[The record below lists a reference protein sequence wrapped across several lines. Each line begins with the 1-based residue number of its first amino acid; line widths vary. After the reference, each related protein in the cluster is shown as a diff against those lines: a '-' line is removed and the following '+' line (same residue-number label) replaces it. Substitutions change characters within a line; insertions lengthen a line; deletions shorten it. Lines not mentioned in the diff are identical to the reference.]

1 MAVRTLVWVGCA
13 LVAAFAA
20 IGATDDLHRR
30 IPLFLSLYGVAFAAY
45 AIAVRSVLRSPRATR
60 RALITM
66 AMVAVAARVAV
77 LPARPDLSTDA
88 YRYVWEGRVVLHG
101 ANPFAVAPADS
112 SLAALRDDDFE
123 LINHKPLATIYPSLA
138 QALFAVGAWIAP
150 NVIALK
156 SIFTLLDLGT
166 ALVLLA
172 LLRARGRP
180 ATHALVY
187 AWSPL
192 VILET
197 GHSGHLDAAGVF
209 FLVVG
214 VTLVTGKRRVWGAV
228 VLGAS
233 FLVKYLAIALVP
245 FFGKRGYRR
254 VIPIMVV
261 TVVVGYLPFLGA
273 GNELTGSLRTYGFD
287 WSFNGPPFMA
297 LSALFGDAA
306 RARLVLVV
314 LGGLFAVV
322 AALRTDD
329 LARYAFLVIG
339 AAILLSPTV
348 YPWYLVWLVP
358 FLCVS
363 PNRAWIVFTGLVAL
377 SYWVWVEYDASGA
390 WMVPNGLLMLEYAPF
405 YGLLLWDVTHER
417 RAAGPV
423 TDYPGRQSTALS
435 RGGPVGDTRGGTPRG
450 ESGVLRVSVVIPAR
464 NEESA
469 IGLVLDE
476 IPRDLVDEVIV
487 VDNGSADRTAEVA
500 RAHGATVVHEPT
512 PGYGGACLAGL
523 ARVAAPSNVVVI
535 LDADRSDYP
544 EDLPRLL
551 EPIASGEVD
560 MVIGSRTLGGAEP
573 GALPWNQRFGNRLAC
588 GLMRLLYDVHPTD
601 MGPFRA
607 IRRESLERLG
617 MQDRTFGW
625 NVEMHAKAVIAG
637 LAIQEVPVRYRRRVG
652 TSKISG
658 TVSGTIR
665 AGTKIIG
672 TILVYYPRYLAT
684 RRERSE

>member
-1 MAVRTLVWVGCA
+1 MAVRTLVWAGCA

-30 IPLFLSLYGVAFAAY
+30 IPLFLSLYGAAFAAY

-60 RALITM
+60 RALIAM

-112 SLAALRDDDFE
+112 LLAALRDDDFD
-123 LINHKPLATIYPSLA
+123 LINHRSLATIYPPLA
-138 QALFAVGAWIAP
+138 QGLFAVGAWIAP

-156 SIFTLLDLGT
+156 SIFTLFDLGT
-166 ALVLLA
+166 ALLLLA
-172 LLRARGRP
+172 FLRARGRP

-209 FLVVG
+209 FLVLG
-214 VTLVTGKRRVWGAV
+214 VTLLAGGKRAWGAIT
-228 VLGAS
+228 LGAS

-254 VIPIMVV
+254 VFPVMLV
-261 TVVVGYLPFLGA
+261 TVVVGYLPFLDA
-273 GNELTGSLRTYGFD
+273 GDGLTGSLRTYGFD

-322 AALRTDD
+322 AALLTRD

-358 FLCVS
+358 FLCVF
-363 PNRAWIVFTGLVAL
+363 PNRAWILFTGLVAI

-390 WMVPNGLLMLEYAPF
+390 WMVPNGLLMLEYVPF
-405 YGLLLWDVTHER
+405 YGLLVWDATHER
-417 RAAGPV
+417 PAAGVADGAPAAPGGGVIGDRTRRAAFVP
-423 TDYPGRQSTALS
+423 
-435 RGGPVGDTRGGTPRG
+435 
-450 ESGVLRVSVVIPAR
+450 LRVSVVIPAR
-464 NEESA
+464 NEESS
-469 IGLVLDE
+469 IGLVFDE

-487 VDNGSADRTAEVA
+487 VDNGSTDRTAEVA
-500 RAHGATVVHEPT
+500 RAHGATVVHETT
-512 PGYGGACLAGL
+512 PGYGAACLAGI

-535 LDADRSDYP
+535 LDADHSDYP

-551 EPIASGEVD
+551 APIASGDAD

-573 GALPWNQRFGNRLAC
+573 GSLPWNQRWGNRLAC
-588 GLMRLLYDVHPTD
+588 GLMRILYGVHPTD

-607 IRRESLERLG
+607 IRRDALESLG
-617 MQDRTFGW
+617 MRDRTFGW

-637 LAIQEVPVRYRRRVG
+637 LAIREVPVRYRRRVG
-652 TSKISG
+652 KSKISG
-658 TVSGTIR
+658 TVRGTIR
-665 AGTKIIG
+665 AGTKIIA
-672 TILVYYPRYLAT
+672 TILVYYPRYLTT
-684 RRERSE
+684 RRNSE